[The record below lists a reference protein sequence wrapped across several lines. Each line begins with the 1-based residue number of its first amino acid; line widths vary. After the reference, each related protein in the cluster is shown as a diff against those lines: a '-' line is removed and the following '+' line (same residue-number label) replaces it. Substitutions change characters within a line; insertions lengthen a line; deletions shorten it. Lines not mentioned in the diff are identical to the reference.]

1 MNHIYKV
8 VWSRARNCYMAVSEI
23 AKGHQKGSG
32 RTKVALKMA
41 VLGALIAVMLT
52 TGGVAGTVWAADPDT
67 LTIPENNTV
76 TSTDKSNTTAK
87 DLNANIKG
95 KDNKVTNSK
104 DVEIVG
110 DKNTVTDVYYND
122 DGKTVNG
129 KVPSNNV
136 RVVGSNN
143 SISGSRNQHVIGDNN
158 TIIGRD
164 DGTVTDYSHPE
175 GRESY
180 ASDLTIGR
188 DNFIRG
194 DDTYRNEWD
203 SLTVIGNHNRADY
216 STESAGGPA
225 AGIVIGDNQNID
237 RIKESIVIGSLS
249 PAEREETFVN
259 NQGDTIE
266 KYQVGEESII
276 VGYHASSPAGVSVV
290 VGSHSQANSFFQTV
304 VGHRS
309 VVEGVNEPGNY
320 NGSFASSYGSLNKIG
335 NTAKSLYDYTDANT
349 AKVDG
354 FGNNISGN
362 LNTTSNATGTMVIGQ
377 GNSVSN
383 SQNNLVVSM
392 DGGEVPLGL
401 KWVMN
406 TEVAAAG
413 YSGIGAITRPSS
425 TYYDMAQSGMRD
437 YMTNSSGAVSVLGN
451 GNAADYAIRSQILGT
466 GNSLTGSEKDISAYN
481 TVSGFANRGTNVKR
495 TAIVG
500 TGNTLNSGEDN
511 VVIGDYHQLEGGKHN
526 VILGSMATEEK
537 EVTKKAKYSADEYS
551 DDNPDASLEYTVK
564 EQVPVKKNT
573 SNIENAVMLGYNT
586 DVSVNGGVALG
597 SDSAV
602 VDSDKSGKDLKK
614 YGFAYEKHNASDADY
629 VWQSNLA
636 SVSVGSAGYTR
647 RMTNV
652 AAGIDATDAVNV
664 AQLKAAMS
672 NAGSN
677 INLVAGDGI
686 KIDTKNGTYT
696 ISANITGG
704 TTTTDTTK
712 VDGKTGTSG
721 DSGSTDKGNTDTSGN
736 GKQLVVTTDTNPTKF
751 AADEGSAVEV
761 KPSETLTING
771 DKTNI
776 ATKVDGNAISV
787 KLKDDIS
794 VKTVN
799 ATSVTATDSIG
810 IKDGPSMTTNGIDA
824 AGKKI
829 THVAAGTET
838 TDAVNYGQLK
848 GVESKVDNNTQ
859 AITNINGRVG
869 ELGSRINKVGAGAA
883 ALAALHPLDFD
894 PSDKWDFAAGV
905 GNYRNETA
913 AAVGL
918 FYRPNARSMFNLGW
932 TMGDNR
938 NMVNGGFSVKLGR
951 GSAYNDMSKAQM
963 AETISGQ
970 ATKIDRLESTVDQ
983 QDKKI
988 AKLEEMLKKQG
999 EMIEKLAEKK

>member
-41 VLGALIAVMLT
+41 VLGVLTAVMLT

-122 DGKTVNG
+122 DGKTVKG

-335 NTAKSLYDYTDANT
+335 NTAKSLFDYTDANT

-413 YSGIGAITRPSS
+413 YSGIGAITLPSS

-481 TVSGFANRGTNVKR
+481 TVSGFANSGTNVKR

-526 VILGSMATEEK
+526 VILGSMDTEEK

-564 EQVPVKKNT
+564 EQVPVKANT

-602 VDSDKSGKDLKK
+602 VDSDKSGKDLNKH
-614 YGFAYEKHNASDADY
+614 GFGYEKRNTADADY

-664 AQLKAAMS
+664 AQLKAAMD
-672 NAGSN
+672 NAGSK
-677 INLVAGDGI
+677 ISLVAGDGI
-686 KIDTKNGTYT
+686 KIEGKDGTYT

-704 TTTTDTTK
+704 TTNTDTTK

-751 AADEGSAVEV
+751 AADEGTAAEV

-776 ATKVDGNAISV
+776 TTKVDGKAISV

-883 ALAALHPLDFD
+883 ALAGLHPLDFD
-894 PSDKWDFAAGV
+894 PSDKWNFAVGY
-905 GNYRNETA
+905 GNYRNA
-913 AAVGL
+913 NSVAVGA
-918 FYRPNARSMFNLGW
+918 FYRPDEN
-932 TMGDNR
+932 TMVSIGTNFGNGE
-938 NMVNGGFSVKLGR
+938 NMVNAGVSFKLGQ
-951 GSAYNDMSKAQM
+951 GSSYAGTSKAELVEENRKLKANDAAQD
-963 AETISGQ
+963 Q
-970 ATKIDRLESTVDQ
+970 KIQKQEQEIQEL
-983 QDKKI
+983 KK
-988 AKLEEMLKKQG
+988 ALEELKSHIK
-999 EMIEKLAEKK
+999 

>member
-1 MNHIYKV
+1 M
-8 VWSRARNCYMAVSEI
+8 
-23 AKGHQKGSG
+23 
-32 RTKVALKMA
+32 
-41 VLGALIAVMLT
+41 
-52 TGGVAGTVWAADPDT
+52 
-67 LTIPENNTV
+67 
-76 TSTDKSNTTAK
+76 
-87 DLNANIKG
+87 
-95 KDNKVTNSK
+95 
-104 DVEIVG
+104 
-110 DKNTVTDVYYND
+110 
-122 DGKTVNG
+122 
-129 KVPSNNV
+129 
-136 RVVGSNN
+136 
-143 SISGSRNQHVIGDNN
+143 
-158 TIIGRD
+158 
-164 DGTVTDYSHPE
+164 
-175 GRESY
+175 
-180 ASDLTIGR
+180 
-188 DNFIRG
+188 
-194 DDTYRNEWD
+194 
-203 SLTVIGNHNRADY
+203 
-216 STESAGGPA
+216 
-225 AGIVIGDNQNID
+225 
-237 RIKESIVIGSLS
+237 
-249 PAEREETFVN
+249 
-259 NQGDTIE
+259 
-266 KYQVGEESII
+266 
-276 VGYHASSPAGVSVV
+276 
-290 VGSHSQANSFFQTV
+290 GSHSQANSFFQTV

-383 SQNNLVVSM
+383 SQNNLVISM

-406 TEVAAAG
+406 TEAAAAG
-413 YSGIGAITRPSS
+413 YSGIGAITLPSS

-466 GNSLTGSEKDISAYN
+466 GNSLTGSGKDISAYN
-481 TVSGFANRGTNVKR
+481 TVSGFANSGTNVKR

-500 TGNTLNSGEDN
+500 TGNTLKSGEDN

-564 EQVPVKKNT
+564 EQVPVKANT

-586 DVSVNGGVALG
+586 DVSESGGVALG
-597 SDSAV
+597 SGSVASIGAGVSGWDPTTKEVSTKDSNV
-602 VDSDKSGKDLKK
+602 WKSSW
-614 YGFAYEKHNASDADY
+614 AA
-629 VWQSNLA
+629 
-636 SVSVGSAGYTR
+636 VSVGDAANKFTR
-647 RMTNV
+647 QITNV
-652 AAGIDATDAVNV
+652 AAGYNDTDAVNV
-664 AQLKAAMS
+664 AQLKAAMD
-672 NAGSN
+672 NAGSK
-677 INLVAGDGI
+677 ISLVAGDGI
-686 KIDTKNGTYT
+686 KIEGKDGTYT

-704 TTTTDTTK
+704 TTATDTTK

-751 AADEGSAVEV
+751 AADEGTAAEV

-776 ATKVDGNAISV
+776 TTKVDGKAISV

-894 PSDKWDFAAGV
+894 PSDKWDFSAGV

-913 AAVGL
+913 VAVGL
-918 FYRPNARSMFNLGW
+918 FYRPNARSMFNIGW

-938 NMVNGGFSVKLGR
+938 NMVNGGFSIKLGR

>member
-41 VLGALIAVMLT
+41 VLGALTAVMLT

-188 DNFIRG
+188 DNFIHG

-335 NTAKSLYDYTDANT
+335 NTAKSLFDYTDANT

-392 DGGEVPLGL
+392 DGDKVPLGL

-406 TEVAAAG
+406 VEQAAAG
-413 YSGIGAITRPSS
+413 YSGKGYITFPAS

-466 GNSLTGSEKDISAYN
+466 GNSLTGTEENISAYN
-481 TVSGFANRGTNVKR
+481 TVSGFANSGTNVKR

-586 DVSVNGGVALG
+586 DVSESGGVALG
-597 SDSAV
+597 SGSVASIGAGVSGWDPTTKKVSTKDSNV
-602 VDSDKSGKDLKK
+602 WKSSW
-614 YGFAYEKHNASDADY
+614 AA
-629 VWQSNLA
+629 
-636 SVSVGSAGYTR
+636 VSVGDAANKFTRQITNAAAGY
-647 RMTNV
+647 N
-652 AAGIDATDAVNV
+652 DTDAVNV
-664 AQLKAAMS
+664 AQLKAAMN
-672 NAGSN
+672 NAGSK
-677 INLVAGDGI
+677 ISLVAGDGI
-686 KIDTKNGTYT
+686 KIEGKDGTYT

-704 TTTTDTTK
+704 TTNTDTTE

-751 AADEGSAVEV
+751 AADEGTAAEV

-776 ATKVDGNAISV
+776 TTKVDGKAISV

-824 AGKKI
+824 AGRKI

-918 FYRPNARSMFNLGW
+918 FYRPNARSMFNIGW

-938 NMVNGGFSVKLGR
+938 NMVNGGFSIKLGR

>member
-8 VWSRARNCYMAVSEI
+8 VWSKARNCYMAVSEI
-23 AKGHQKGSG
+23 AKGHQKGSS
-32 RTKVALKMA
+32 RTKGALKTA
-41 VLGALIAVMLT
+41 VLGALAAVMVT
-52 TGGVAGTVWAADPDT
+52 TGGMAGTVWAEET
-67 LTIPENNTV
+67 ITIPEDNTV
-76 TSTDKSNTTAK
+76 TSTDSKTAPK

-95 KDNKVTNSK
+95 KKNKVTNAK
-104 DVEIVG
+104 DTTIIGDNNEIDKTGGKDSDNTRIFGSGNTVTGSSNQVVIG
-110 DKNTVTDVYYND
+110 DKNTIT
-122 DGKTVNG
+122 
-129 KVPSNNV
+129 
-136 RVVGSNN
+136 
-143 SISGSRNQHVIGDNN
+143 
-158 TIIGRD
+158 GRD
-164 DGTVTDYSHPE
+164 EGTNS
-175 GRESY
+175 GNRIFGI
-180 ASDLTIGR
+180 SDITIGQG
-188 DNFIRG
+188 NYLG
-194 DDTYRNEWD
+194 GAYTYRNTWD
-203 SLTVIGNHNRADY
+203 TLTVIGNNNNGKEHQEI
-216 STESAGGPA
+216 SS
-225 AGIVIGDNQNID
+225 GIIIGDNQTIGGPEGIID
-237 RIKESIVIGSLS
+237 SIAIGSLS
-249 PAEREETFVN
+249 PFEQAEKDGKTAKYVVGRN
-259 NQGDTIE
+259 STI
-266 KYQVGEESII
+266 I
-276 VGYHASSPAGVSVV
+276 GYHTTNPNGESVV
-290 VGSHSQANSFFQTV
+290 IGNRSQANSHFETIT
-304 VGHRS
+304 GPRS
-309 VVEGVNEPGNY
+309 IIEGAGYDSDTGNFSSIY
-320 NGSFASSYGSLNKIG
+320 GAFNTIKNGSSQ
-335 NTAKSLYDYTDANT
+335 DD
-349 AKVDG
+349 VDG
-354 FGNNISGN
+354 FGNSINGS
-362 LNTTSNATGTMVIGQ
+362 LNVTSNARGAMIMGVGNTVEHSKGQ
-377 GNSVSN
+377 DYIAKSAAEEATTKDFWLNDLSFGGDYY
-383 SQNNLVVSM
+383 NLGVKGDLDISYDDM
-392 DGGEVPLGL
+392 RR
-401 KWVMN
+401 
-406 TEVAAAG
+406 
-413 YSGIGAITRPSS
+413 AIH
-425 TYYDMAQSGMRD
+425 D
-437 YMTNSSGAVSVLGN
+437 YMAASGGAVSVLGN
-451 GNAADYAIRSQILGT
+451 SNTADYAIRSQILGT
-466 GNSLTGSEKDISAYN
+466 GNILKGAEDSTSAYN
-481 TVSGFANRGTNVKR
+481 TISGFANTGSNVNR
-495 TAIVG
+495 TSIVG
-500 TGNTLNSGEDN
+500 TGNNLKNGEDN
-511 VVIGDYHQLEGGKHN
+511 VVIGDYHQLDGGKHN
-526 VILGSMATEEK
+526 VILGSMASK
-537 EVTKKAKYSADEYS
+537 EQEVKKTSVFAALEA
-551 DDNPDASLEYTVK
+551 PDIPAGTDPTITYTVK
-564 EQVPVKKNT
+564 EQVPVKANT

-614 YGFAYEKHNASDADY
+614 YGFAYEKRNASDAEY

-652 AAGIDATDAVNV
+652 AAGIDPTDAVNV

-686 KIDTKNGTYT
+686 KIDTNNGTYT

-704 TTTTDTTK
+704 TTTTDTTTVTPK
-712 VDGKTGTSG
+712 DSNSGFSG
-721 DSGSTDKGNTDTSGN
+721 DSASTDKGNTDTTGN
-736 GKQLVVTTDTNPTKF
+736 GKELVVTTETNPTKF
-751 AADEGSAVEV
+751 AADEGTAAEV

-787 KLKDDIS
+787 KLKDDIN
-794 VKTVN
+794 VT
-799 ATSVTATDSIG
+799 TVTASGSIG
-810 IKDGPSMTTNGIDA
+810 IKDGPSMMTNGIDA

-848 GVESKVDNNTQ
+848 GVESNVDNNTQ

-894 PSDKWDFAAGV
+894 PADKWDFAAGV

-938 NMVNGGFSVKLGR
+938 NMVNGGFSIKLGR

>member
-1 MNHIYKV
+1 M
-8 VWSRARNCYMAVSEI
+8 
-23 AKGHQKGSG
+23 
-32 RTKVALKMA
+32 
-41 VLGALIAVMLT
+41 
-52 TGGVAGTVWAADPDT
+52 D
-67 LTIPENNTV
+67 
-76 TSTDKSNTTAK
+76 
-87 DLNANIKG
+87 
-95 KDNKVTNSK
+95 
-104 DVEIVG
+104 G
-110 DKNTVTDVYYND
+110 DK
-122 DGKTVNG
+122 
-129 KVPSNNV
+129 
-136 RVVGSNN
+136 
-143 SISGSRNQHVIGDNN
+143 
-158 TIIGRD
+158 
-164 DGTVTDYSHPE
+164 
-175 GRESY
+175 
-180 ASDLTIGR
+180 
-188 DNFIRG
+188 
-194 DDTYRNEWD
+194 
-203 SLTVIGNHNRADY
+203 
-216 STESAGGPA
+216 
-225 AGIVIGDNQNID
+225 
-237 RIKESIVIGSLS
+237 
-249 PAEREETFVN
+249 
-259 NQGDTIE
+259 
-266 KYQVGEESII
+266 
-276 VGYHASSPAGVSVV
+276 
-290 VGSHSQANSFFQTV
+290 
-304 VGHRS
+304 
-309 VVEGVNEPGNY
+309 
-320 NGSFASSYGSLNKIG
+320 
-335 NTAKSLYDYTDANT
+335 
-349 AKVDG
+349 
-354 FGNNISGN
+354 
-362 LNTTSNATGTMVIGQ
+362 
-377 GNSVSN
+377 
-383 SQNNLVVSM
+383 
-392 DGGEVPLGL
+392 VPLGL

-406 TEVAAAG
+406 VEQAAAG
-413 YSGIGAITRPSS
+413 YSGKGYITFPAS

-466 GNSLTGSEKDISAYN
+466 GNSLTGTEENISAYN
-481 TVSGFANRGTNVKR
+481 TVSGFANSGTNVKR

-551 DDNPDASLEYTVK
+551 DDNPDASLEYIVK

-586 DVSVNGGVALG
+586 DVSESGGVALG
-597 SDSAV
+597 SGSVASIGAGVSGWDPTTKKVSTKDSNV
-602 VDSDKSGKDLKK
+602 WKSSW
-614 YGFAYEKHNASDADY
+614 AA
-629 VWQSNLA
+629 
-636 SVSVGSAGYTR
+636 VSVGDAANKFTR
-647 RMTNV
+647 QITNV
-652 AAGIDATDAVNV
+652 AAGYNDTDAVNV
-664 AQLKAAMS
+664 AQLKAAMN
-672 NAGSN
+672 NAGSK
-677 INLVAGDGI
+677 ISLVAGDGI
-686 KIDTKNGTYT
+686 KIEGKDGTYT

-704 TTTTDTTK
+704 TTNTDTTE

-751 AADEGSAVEV
+751 AADEGTAAEV

-776 ATKVDGNAISV
+776 TTKVDGKAISV

-824 AGKKI
+824 AGRKI

-918 FYRPNARSMFNLGW
+918 FYRPNARSMFNIGW

-938 NMVNGGFSVKLGR
+938 NMVNGGFSIKLGR